1 MGRIL
6 CYSFGLTT
14 LFALSAGSALAAN
27 KEPWTEIRRE
37 SGVIVEER
45 SWPEKSLVEFRGVT
59 IIDTSIVTSLQ
70 FFSMTNSRLSGWT
83 GSPNFGWSEA
93 FNKRR
98 IRMYNRIR
106 PFALSVIEMSSST
119 QIFAFCHSIRRL
131 LPVSTR

>member
-59 IIDTSIVTSLQ
+59 IIDASIKDLFAVL
-70 FFSMTNSRLSGWT
+70 FMTNSRLSGWT
-83 GSPNFGWSEA
+83 GSPNFGWS
-93 FNKRR
+93 KRS
-98 IRMYNRIR
+98 ISAASACTIE
-106 PFALSVIEMSSST
+106 SKVICSGE
-119 QIFAFCHSIRRL
+119 
-131 LPVSTR
+131 